1 MQCKRSCLQ
10 DNYQNLDPECQKLVA
25 QMTKLESRNPYLHPI
40 VTKACGKVV
49 ERVCGQ
55 EDKAADGAGV
65 MECLIRYGVRIVLGK
80 CVDNDL

>member
-1 MQCKRSCLQ
+1 
-10 DNYQNLDPECQKLVA
+10 
-25 QMTKLESRNPYLHPI
+25 MTKLESRNPYLHPI

-65 MECLIRYGVRIVLGK
+65 MECLIRLIIGLVL
-80 CVDNDL
+80 CN